1 MSDSLLFYALVAGT
15 APLLAAVTPFIFFR
29 HGFPAQVIRSMLG
42 VSAGLLF
49 AIATFDLL
57 PAALSSAAQYEDEK
71 HQHDHLGMDATAQ
84 ELEAHAHEGESHG
97 ISVPVLGLGL
107 GYMTLLVLEQVLK
120 TLGHSHSHGH
130 GHAHSSHAGMK
141 KAKSDEDDDHLLDL
155 ELSAAASG
163 NGLGGGA
170 LCSNSG
176 GGGAGGSGVSLSESH
191 KMKLSESQN
200 NIGRNHSHSIKAA
213 AVSEAFSLIAFVGLG
228 VHSLVDGLL
237 IAAGMEASAQIGTR
251 VALAIILHKFPDGFV
266 MSSVIA
272 SSSVSP
278 SSLSSSSSSSSLS
291 SSAVS
296 SSAVS
301 SSSSSS
307 SSASSSSSSSSAS
320 SLSRHDPN
328 QTVCG
333 FSYQSCAWMLGIAS
347 MTPLGAL
354 IGSLLLGLLPA
365 SSLGFTMGY
374 GAGTFLFITCSAIVP
389 ELFHGAASLRS
400 ALTGLLSMAVGYCI
414 FLAIESLSEHHH

>member
-1 MSDSLLFYALVAGT
+1 
-15 APLLAAVTPFIFFR
+15 
-29 HGFPAQVIRSMLG
+29 
-42 VSAGLLF
+42 
-49 AIATFDLL
+49 
-57 PAALSSAAQYEDEK
+57 
-71 HQHDHLGMDATAQ
+71 
-84 ELEAHAHEGESHG
+84 
-97 ISVPVLGLGL
+97 VLGLGL

-130 GHAHSSHAGMK
+130 GHAHSAHAGMK
-141 KAKSDEDDDHLLDL
+141 KAKSDEDDDEDDHLLDL
-155 ELSAAASG
+155 ELSAAVSG

-170 LCSNSG
+170 VLSSSGGGGG
-176 GGGAGGSGVSLSESH
+176 GGGAGGSSGVSLSESH
-191 KMKLSESQN
+191 QMSLSASQN
-200 NIGRNHSHSIKAA
+200 SIGRVHKHNGSSHNSGAKPA

-272 SSSVSP
+272 SSSSPASSP
-278 SSLSSSSSSSSLS
+278 SSSSASSLS

-296 SSAVS
+296 SSS
-301 SSSSSS
+301 SSGSG
-307 SSASSSSSSSSAS
+307 SSSAS

-333 FSYQSCAWMLGIAS
+333 FTYQSCAWMLGIAS

-400 ALTGLLSMAVGYCI
+400 ALTGLLSMAAGYCI